1 MNAGLR
7 AFRLLA
13 RWRRALGAA
22 CAALALT
29 GAVLLLRPTPAP
41 TAEVWVAARPLTA
54 LEPIAPGDLIL
65 RALPAGAVPDGAL
78 EPSHPTVGR
87 SLSGPVGR
95 GEVITRARLADP
107 PARGHGP
114 GMVAAPL
121 RVPDPGVV
129 DLLHPG
135 SRVDV
140 LAAPA
145 DPAVATAADFGGTGG
160 PAAAPA
166 VTVVEDRPVIA
177 VPDPGS
183 GGGLGGG
190 SPGGLVLLAVRPDEA
205 RALAGHAAGLLSI
218 TIRG

>member
-1 MNAGLR
+1 M
-7 AFRLLA
+7 
-13 RWRRALGAA
+13 
-22 CAALALT
+22 
-29 GAVLLLRPTPAP
+29 LLLRPPPAP

-54 LEPIAPGDLIL
+54 LEPISAGDLAV
-65 RALPAGAVPDGAL
+65 RTLPVHAVPEGAL
-78 EPSHPTVGR
+78 SPARSAVGR

-129 DLLHPG
+129 DLLRPG

-140 LAAPA
+140 LAAAP
-145 DPAVATAADFGGTGG
+145 DPAAAGFDGARFGG

-177 VPDPGS
+177 VPGPRPDSGAGS
-183 GGGLGGG
+183 GGGAGGP
-190 SPGGLVLLAVRPDEA
+190 PGALVLLAVPPHEA
-205 RALAGHAAGLLSI
+205 RALAGHAAGDLLSI